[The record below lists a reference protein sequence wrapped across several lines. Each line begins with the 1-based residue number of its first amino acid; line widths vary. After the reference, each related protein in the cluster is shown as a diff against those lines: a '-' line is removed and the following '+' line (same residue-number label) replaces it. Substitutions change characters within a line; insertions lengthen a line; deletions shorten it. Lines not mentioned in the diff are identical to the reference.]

1 VELPI
6 RQKRLYKTPMLA
18 TSGVALVVL
27 AVVVGTI
34 APDVARHKDD
44 VSLEDAQRT
53 VQERLAYNE
62 ASYRTLNEGIQ
73 RGHADDP
80 SDRQVG
86 FRCECARLGCNA
98 IVLLTKAGYEAVRG
112 DGRRFFMLDGHEL
125 PEIEDVVERREG
137 YVVVEKRAHA
147 GETAEAVDPRA

>member
-1 VELPI
+1 MSE
-6 RQKRLYKTPMLA
+6 
-18 TSGVALVVL
+18 S
-27 AVVVGTI
+27 
-34 APDVARHKDD
+34 H
-44 VSLEDAQRT
+44 E

-73 RGHADDP
+73 RGHAGDP
-80 SDRQVG
+80 PDRPVG

-98 IVLLTKAGYEAVRG
+98 IVLLTKAEYEAVRR

-147 GETAEAVDPRA
+147 GETAEAVDPRG